1 MKSTLTGSCYH
12 VILII
17 TVIYDVIGK
26 NLHFWNIFLSS
37 LSFYYC
43 LTNIRAFVS
52 FLPNIYLNER
62 ANHYCILS
70 FHGCSFTI
78 KIWCYDKQV
87 ITPNFISNKR
97 LWEDNMLFKRF
108 FVKTFQDIKHEYMN
122 HVWYLTN
129 WTDSVS
135 FHQWVLHYYE
145 MSSPLVWNVKCSM
158 LGVN

>member
-26 NLHFWNIFLSS
+26 NYIFEIYLLVRFHPTSVW
-37 LSFYYC
+37 LIHVLLYF
-43 LTNIRAFVS
+43 

-135 FHQWVLHYYE
+135 FHQ
-145 MSSPLVWNVKCSM
+145 
-158 LGVN
+158 